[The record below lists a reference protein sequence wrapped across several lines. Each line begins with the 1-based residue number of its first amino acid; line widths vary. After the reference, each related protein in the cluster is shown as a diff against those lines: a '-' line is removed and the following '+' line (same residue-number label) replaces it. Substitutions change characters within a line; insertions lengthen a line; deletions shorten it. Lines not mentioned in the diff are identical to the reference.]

1 LSEPRQYTDIFPL
14 EQLFRRLELAGF
26 TLSPADRLRALHVL
40 NGPAKAYLHDPQQLK
55 ELLAPVIARSAAGQA
70 KFYELFDL
78 YYHDISSPL
87 PTSDLTPPAP
97 WPAWLRWSLLALLAL
112 VLAGGIY
119 ALVKR
124 SQPKNELTIYID
136 GPSSGVPG
144 DTLLFENKSRYAG
157 DSSTLSWEWSYVN
170 ADSLRVEVIDTAE
183 FNWQLI
189 VPGLAPGTSA
199 NREIQL
205 RVYEPTT
212 DSLYTTRIPFT
223 VECPQKPVINGIKG
237 AQQLSPGE
245 QKLYEAQLPV
255 AEMLTNN
262 VSSTRKWQY
271 RWNFGDGTPEKTK
284 TGDPQINHTYQEKG
298 KYQLTLTVSDP
309 TQSGFCSVV
318 QTLEIR
324 VGQELA
330 FLPQGL
336 LQTDELQLMAVWG
349 WGFYALLGLLG
360 MGLLYYWVRW
370 LALRR
375 KPDAAAE
382 EKPLSAQEQRLYAR
396 FAHSDK
402 APYFIPLRDKSKQ
415 IALHPAQL
423 RLADALR
430 LRQEGLRREIDVANT
445 LQATIDM
452 GGFPQVRYQY
462 ASQPSEYLFLVDEQN
477 RASHLGHLFK
487 HLAQTL
493 RGQDVNVELYYY
505 RLHFTRFWNQYY
517 PQGRTLGQ
525 LQGNYSNHRLVVLG
539 DLHDLIDPFAKG
551 QPDLRPLLANTISH
565 WPQRLLLTPV
575 PPVSWSYREKLL
587 ARIFRVLPADNEGLV
602 AAALQVENETRLL
615 PDGRAFDQWK
625 TAQTLLRH
633 DSDTEHRKW
642 RRWRDIQDYLSA
654 YDPDLQR
661 WFKALAV
668 SPVPSWEMTIAI
680 GQALEIPITYD
691 KLLQLARIPVL
702 QEERFDERLRQ
713 ELLGELNSYD
723 EAAAREAVRE
733 ELEAV
738 KVISA
743 GSHAYRD
750 LETSLAIQ
758 DLALEPYDEEHRTAV
773 RFLLRAGMLTPAQE
787 AELDR
792 VAERKAG
799 GPSQAMSKV
808 ASFQKAPT
816 TAREWLAEDGEDPP
830 ATEAEPPEQ
839 LSEDTDFR
847 RAVLLTLAYLV
858 LFAVGW
864 TLGGT
869 DTLYRLTFGAIPQ
882 PQVTTAAPEPLRN
895 YFFVKET
902 EVIDSAI
909 IYNNQ
914 GVAQALA
921 AIAFD
926 TTAAPT
932 FRRAL
937 ASANGLLKGNG
948 EVFRGQPVNY
958 ALANANL
965 SSVYY
970 NVATQY
976 LNAYLKDSLPQTI
989 LPQALRLLNQAY
1001 ISDSTDLEVLHAR
1014 GVVHFYNGS
1023 PRDSANYYYQLL
1035 NAENYF
1041 DRLDYTP
1048 NLATLMG
1055 QEQSRIL
1062 TVVANELEKQAL
1074 EVVVDYYFNGTLDR
1088 ALSMSVTPLGKG
1100 NQPALAQRN
1109 GLETGAHSLTFRFDP
1124 PNRNPGELASIQV
1137 LLRAT
1142 GTTDIVDSL
1151 SITYPHPWQL
1161 PKVVTPR
1168 VPTEQVP
1175 TNPKVDPN
1183 PFPQQ
1188 NAPSENIPPA
1198 EFVAATRV
1206 GSPNCPTNST
1216 IDATTGTC
1224 WTCPSGFKLINQ
1236 PQGDKP
1242 VCTQEAPKKYAKAI
1256 DYGPGGGKL
1265 GSDCSG
1271 DQFFDATSRRCYSC
1285 PNGYIRAPL
1294 YPISGNQAC
1303 QERVLDRFTA
1313 ATPAGNP
1320 TCGGNS
1326 FFDPIDGGS
1335 CWTCPTG
1342 YVRTINSVKGS
1353 KACQLRGNK

>member
-40 NGPAKAYLHDPQQLK
+40 TGPAKAYLHDPQQLK

-78 YYHDISSPL
+78 YYHDITLPL
-87 PTSDLTPPAP
+87 AAGDPVAPTP

-112 VLAGGIY
+112 AMAGGIY
-119 ALVKR
+119 ALAKR
-124 SQPKNELTIYID
+124 PEPKNELAIYID
-136 GPSSGVPG
+136 GPTSGVPG
-144 DTLLFENKSRYAG
+144 DTLLFENQSKYAG
-157 DSSTLSWEWSYVN
+157 DSAALSWEWSYVN
-170 ADSLRVEVIDTAE
+170 PDSLRVEITDTAE

-189 VPGLAPGTSA
+189 VPALLPGSSA
-199 NREIQL
+199 YRKIHL
-205 RVYEPTT
+205 RVYEPST
-212 DSLYTTRIPFT
+212 DSLYTTSIPFT
-223 VECPQKPVINGIKG
+223 VECRQKPAISGIKG
-237 AQQLSPGE
+237 PQQLSPGE
-245 QKLYEAQLPV
+245 KKNYEAQLPPV
-255 AEMLTNN
+255 DLLANN
-262 VSSTRKWQY
+262 APSTSHWEYQ
-271 RWNFGDGTPEKTK
+271 WNFGDGTPEETK
-284 TGDPQINHTYQEKG
+284 TGNPEINHTYREKG

-309 TQSGFCSVV
+309 TQSGFCSRV

-330 FLPQGL
+330 FLPQTQ
-336 LQTDELQLMAVWG
+336 LQTDQLQVMAVWG

-360 MGLLYYWVRW
+360 LGLLYYWVRW
-370 LALRR
+370 LTLRK
-375 KPDAAAE
+375 KPDAPAE
-382 EKPLSAQEQRLYAR
+382 EKPLSAEEQLLYAR

-402 APYFIPLRDKSKQ
+402 APYFIPLRNKSKQ

-430 LRQEGLRREIDVANT
+430 LRQEGLRREIDVENT

-452 GGFPQVRYQY
+452 GGFPQVRYLY

-505 RLHFTRFWNQYY
+505 RLHFSRFWNQYY

-539 DLHDLIDPFAKG
+539 DLHDLIDPYAKG
-551 QPDLRPLLANTISH
+551 QPDLRPLAANTIGH

-615 PDGRAFDQWK
+615 PDGRAFDQWQ
-625 TAQTLLRH
+625 TTQTLLRH

-668 SPVPSWEMTIAI
+668 FPVPSWEMTIAI

-691 KLLQLARIPVL
+691 KLLQL
-702 QEERFDERLRQ
+702 EERFDERLRQ
-713 ELLGELNSYD
+713 ELLSELNSYD
-723 EAAAREAVRE
+723 EAAAREAVRA

-738 KVISA
+738 KVISN

-758 DLALEPYDEEHRTAV
+758 DLALEPYDEAHRTAV
-773 RFLLRAGMLTPAQE
+773 RFLLRTGMLTPAQE

-808 ASFQKAPT
+808 ASFQKAPV
-816 TAREWLAEDGEDPP
+816 TAREWLAEDGEEPLAQEP
-830 ATEAEPPEQ
+830 EPPEL
-839 LSEDTDFR
+839 LSQDNNFR
-847 RAVLLTLAYLV
+847 RAVMLTLAYLV

-882 PQVTTAAPEPLRN
+882 PQVSAAAPEPLRN

-914 GVAQALA
+914 GVGQALA
-921 AIAFD
+921 AAAFD

-937 ASANGLLKGNG
+937 ASANSLFLGNG
-948 EVFRGQPVNY
+948 EVFRGESVNY

-965 SSVYY
+965 SSVYF

-976 LNAYLKDSLPQTI
+976 LNAYLKDSLQQTI
-989 LPQALRLLNQAY
+989 LPEALRLLNQAY
-1001 ISDSTDLEVLHAR
+1001 ISDSTALEVLHAK

-1023 PRDSANYYYQLL
+1023 PRDSAQYYYDLL
-1035 NAENYF
+1035 SAENYF
-1041 DRLDYTP
+1041 DRLEYTP

-1055 QEQSRIL
+1055 QERSRIL

-1074 EVVVDYYFNGTLDR
+1074 EVVVDYYFNSTLNR
-1088 ALSMSVTPLGKG
+1088 ALSMVVTPLGKG
-1100 NQPALAQRN
+1100 NQPSLAQRN
-1109 GLETGAHSLTFRFDP
+1109 GLETGANSLTFRFDP

-1142 GTTDIVDSL
+1142 GTTEIVDSL
-1151 SITYPHPWQL
+1151 SIAYPHPWQL

-1168 VPTEQVP
+1168 APLAPT
-1175 TNPKVDPN
+1175 TVDPRGKN
-1183 PFPQQ
+1183 IPPQQQ
-1188 NAPSENIPPA
+1188 NAPPENNPPA
-1198 EFVAATRV
+1198 EFVPATRV
-1206 GSPNCPTNST
+1206 GSPNCPANST

-1224 WTCPSGFKLINQ
+1224 WTCPTGFKLINQ
-1236 PQGDKP
+1236 PKGDKP

-1256 DYGPGGGKL
+1256 DYGPGRGKM

-1271 DQFFDATSRRCYSC
+1271 DQVFDATSGRCFSC

-1303 QERVLDRFTA
+1303 QEQVLDRFAA

-1326 FFDPIDGGS
+1326 FFDAIDGGS

-1342 YVRTINSVKGS
+1342 YVRTLNSVKGD